1 MAHTRLMAEIR
12 ATYSQP
18 SPVIMKPLSRW
29 TVQNATTIKPISP
42 AAATWVTSPT
52 TSSAPTPISA
62 EAARAAWTL
71 PGRIPIDWN
80 QRPVPAMRPPRNAL
94 L

>member
-1 MAHTRLMAEIR
+1 MLMVAIR

-29 TVQNATTIKPISP
+29 TVQNATTIRAISP
-42 AAATWVTSPT
+42 AAASWVSRPT
-52 TSSAPTPISA
+52 TSSTPTPISVP
-62 EAARAAWTL
+62 AARVAWTL
-71 PGRIPIDWN
+71 PGRIPIDSN
-80 QRPVPAMRPPRNAL
+80 QRPVPASLPPRNAL